1 MSVGDGRPGLGIQL
15 AEHFTTSLPETSGH
29 RIMDIGE
36 NPNMIPEDLLKL
48 QMRGIM
54 GTVPNP

>member
-1 MSVGDGRPGLGIQL
+1 
-15 AEHFTTSLPETSGH
+15 
-29 RIMDIGE
+29 MDIGE